1 MSVPSL
7 VTFSEDLSMISNIF
21 RSVLLSAAFA
31 ASFAATAKDEI
42 FLNAPV
48 LTFAGALQLA
58 ATHSRLMEAGLS
70 QAAAAR
76 EMAVAAGQ
84 LPDPI
89 LKLGINN
96 LPINGEDRLSLSK
109 DFMTMRSV
117 GVMQELTREAKRN
130 ARALRFDKEA
140 ETATANRTLTLA
152 NLQRATALAWFDRYY
167 QERIVELLQRQRS
180 EIKLQI
186 DAAEAV
192 YRGGR
197 GSLSDVYAVRSALVQ
212 MDDRIAQSER
222 LVTTAIVQL
231 TRWIGDA
238 AAHPLGSPPE
248 MTRVNIGD
256 ANLEAQLQHHPQ
268 ITVMAAQE
276 NTALADAELARA
288 NKQAD
293 WTVELMVNQRGAAY
307 SNMVSINASVPLQW
321 NPASRQDRELAA
333 KLATVAQLRAERE
346 DAVRAHVAEV
356 RSMLQEWQNNRAR
369 LRRYDDAMLPLA
381 TERARAALATY
392 RGGATTGGTLSAVL
406 EARRSEIDI
415 HTDRLRLEMDTAR
428 LWAQL
433 NYLTPVSGH

>member
-1 MSVPSL
+1 MKTKQTPGMSYSSWAKCHLILLMSVFIAMPQTVTAQPTLTLKHAQSL
-7 VTFSEDLSMISNIF
+7 
-21 RSVLLSAAFA
+21 
-31 ASFAATAKDEI
+31 
-42 FLNAPV
+42 
-48 LTFAGALQLA
+48 ALQKSAQLVAHDA
-58 ATHSRLMEAGLS
+58 AGK
-70 QAAAAR
+70 AAR

-117 GVMQELTREAKRN
+117 GVMQEFTREAKRS
-130 ARALRFDKEA
+130 ARASRFDKEA
-140 ETATANRTLTLA
+140 ETVSANRTLTLA

-180 EIKLQI
+180 EVKLQI

-197 GSLSDVYAVRSALVQ
+197 GSLSDVYAARSALVQ
-212 MDDRIAQSER
+212 IDDRIAQSER
-222 LVTTAIVQL
+222 LVATAIVQL
-231 TRWIGDA
+231 TRWIGDT

-248 MTRVNIGD
+248 MARVSIGD

-268 ITVMAAQE
+268 LTVMVAQE

-288 NKQAD
+288 SKQAD

-321 NPASRQDRELAA
+321 NPTNRQDRELAA

-346 DAVRAHVAEV
+346 DAARAHVAEV
-356 RSMLQEWQNNRAR
+356 RIMLQEWQSNRNR
-369 LRRYDDAMLPLA
+369 LRRYDDLLLSLA
-381 TERARAALATY
+381 SERTRAALVAY
-392 RGGATTGGTLSAVL
+392 RGGVATGGTLSAVL
-406 EARRSEIDI
+406 EARRSEIDT
-415 HTDRLRLEMDTAR
+415 HMDRLRLEMDTAR

>member
-1 MSVPSL
+1 MKIKQTPGASYPIWGRCHITLLMSVLIALPLTVDAQFPLTLERAQSL
-7 VTFSEDLSMISNIF
+7 ASQK
-21 RSVLLSAAFA
+21 SAQLVAHDA
-31 ASFAATAKDEI
+31 AGK
-42 FLNAPV
+42 
-48 LTFAGALQLA
+48 
-58 ATHSRLMEAGLS
+58 
-70 QAAAAR
+70 AAR

-117 GVMQELTREAKRN
+117 GVMQEFTREAKRS
-130 ARALRFDKEA
+130 ARASRFDKEA
-140 ETATANRTLTLA
+140 ETVSANRTLTLA

-186 DAAEAV
+186 DASEAV

-197 GSLSDVYAVRSALVQ
+197 GSLSDVYAARSSLVQ

-222 LVTTAIVQL
+222 LVATAIVQL

-256 ANLEAQLQHHPQ
+256 DNLEAQLQHHPQ

-288 NKQAD
+288 SKQAD
-293 WTVELMVNQRGAAY
+293 WTVELMVNKRGAAY

-321 NPASRQDRELAA
+321 NPTNRQDREL
-333 KLATVAQLRAERE
+333 
-346 DAVRAHVAEV
+346 
-356 RSMLQEWQNNRAR
+356 
-369 LRRYDDAMLPLA
+369 
-381 TERARAALATY
+381 
-392 RGGATTGGTLSAVL
+392 
-406 EARRSEIDI
+406 
-415 HTDRLRLEMDTAR
+415 
-428 LWAQL
+428 
-433 NYLTPVSGH
+433 